1 MKLSLRTFLIA
12 ACMLFG
18 VQLSIAQSTTI
29 RGIIADRQGDP
40 LIGATILVKG
50 TTTGSITDVDG
61 TYSIEVESTP
71 ATLVFSYTGYS
82 TQEVQVTA
90 ATTTLDVTMEESV
103 GVLDEVIVVA
113 YGTAKKGSFTGSAT
127 QINAEALEGRALTN
141 VSAAIEGAAG
151 IQFSP
156 GDGQPGA
163 SSGIRVR
170 GFGSVNASSEPLY
183 VVDGIIFSGSLSSI
197 NPNDVESITVL
208 KDASSTAL
216 YGSKAANGVVMIT
229 TKGGRKDAEK
239 LTLNISRGVTGRGI
253 AEYDRIGAEEYYPI
267 MWEAYRNSL
276 SISGPTPESEA
287 NQMAS
292 DNIFGLLG
300 MNPFNVANDQIVGTD
315 GQLNPNAQLLYPDDL
330 DWQEPLVR
338 AGDRTNV
345 DLSYQGATEKTS
357 YFASMSFLDDKGWI
371 LNSDFQRV
379 TGRINVNMQPKDWIR
394 TGFNL
399 SGATSE
405 SNQAADGGSTS
416 FVNPFFSSRRI
427 APIYPVYLHD
437 PVTGEFILDDA
448 GNRIF
453 DLGDDR
459 VGNTNGRH
467 VIQETL
473 LNVDR
478 DRITTLGARAFIDLY
493 FLDGFKFTANASL
506 DKRFFN
512 NEDFDNPIV
521 GDGNPAGRAGRD
533 ASTRTTVSYNQ
544 LLNYTRDF
552 GRHSI
557 TGLVGHESFEYEF
570 NWLTGFRT
578 DIVADGNTELV
589 NFTNTSNLNSFTN
602 RYTTEGYLARLEYD
616 LDDKYYLS
624 GSFRR
629 DGSSRFDEEVRWGNF
644 WSVGGAWR
652 IDQESFLQ
660 GISWI
665 SMLKARASY
674 GEVGNDS
681 NLDNA
686 SLSFFASQA
695 LFSLGNNNANE
706 PGSLVSTL
714 AAPSLA
720 WESNQQTDVALEF
733 ALFNYRVSGSIEFYN
748 RITDD
753 LIFNVPLPL
762 SSGIDDVNQ
771 NIGAM
776 YNRGFE
782 IDLGVDIIRTDD
794 FTWRYNINASTIQNQ
809 FTQLPQEE
817 IIRGSKKLVVGGSI
831 YDYWLWDWYG
841 VDPTDGAALYILDD
855 EVDPSASEV
864 RTAADGTLV
873 TTNQNKAKFDFV
885 GTAVPDVFGS
895 FNSGFTYK
903 DFRLGVLFTYQIGGQ
918 TYDTNYAGLMSSGN
932 YGNAAHTDILKRW
945 QQPGDITDVPRL
957 DVSQTAAFG
966 AGSDRWLVSS
976 SYIALRQINL
986 SYDLPALTAKS
997 IGMQSLRV
1005 YANGENVFFSTQRRG
1020 LYVNQN
1026 FNGTTQ
1032 NVFTPSRVLTFGVTG
1047 TF

>member
-1 MKLSLRTFLIA
+1 
-12 ACMLFG
+12 MLFG

-276 SISGPTPESEA
+276 SISGTTPESEA

-437 PVTGEFILDDA
+437 PVTGEFIWMMP
-448 GNRIF
+448 GI
-453 DLGDDR
+453 
-459 VGNTNGRH
+459 
-467 VIQETL
+467 
-473 LNVDR
+473 
-478 DRITTLGARAFIDLY
+478 AF
-493 FLDGFKFTANASL
+493 
-506 DKRFFN
+506 
-512 NEDFDNPIV
+512 
-521 GDGNPAGRAGRD
+521 
-533 ASTRTTVSYNQ
+533 
-544 LLNYTRDF
+544 
-552 GRHSI
+552 
-557 TGLVGHESFEYEF
+557 
-570 NWLTGFRT
+570 LT
-578 DIVADGNTELV
+578 
-589 NFTNTSNLNSFTN
+589 
-602 RYTTEGYLARLEYD
+602 
-616 LDDKYYLS
+616 
-624 GSFRR
+624 
-629 DGSSRFDEEVRWGNF
+629 
-644 WSVGGAWR
+644 
-652 IDQESFLQ
+652 
-660 GISWI
+660 
-665 SMLKARASY
+665 
-674 GEVGNDS
+674 
-681 NLDNA
+681 
-686 SLSFFASQA
+686 
-695 LFSLGNNNANE
+695 
-706 PGSLVSTL
+706 
-714 AAPSLA
+714 
-720 WESNQQTDVALEF
+720 
-733 ALFNYRVSGSIEFYN
+733 
-748 RITDD
+748 
-753 LIFNVPLPL
+753 
-762 SSGIDDVNQ
+762 
-771 NIGAM
+771 
-776 YNRGFE
+776 
-782 IDLGVDIIRTDD
+782 
-794 FTWRYNINASTIQNQ
+794 
-809 FTQLPQEE
+809 
-817 IIRGSKKLVVGGSI
+817 
-831 YDYWLWDWYG
+831 
-841 VDPTDGAALYILDD
+841 
-855 EVDPSASEV
+855 
-864 RTAADGTLV
+864 
-873 TTNQNKAKFDFV
+873 
-885 GTAVPDVFGS
+885 
-895 FNSGFTYK
+895 
-903 DFRLGVLFTYQIGGQ
+903 
-918 TYDTNYAGLMSSGN
+918 
-932 YGNAAHTDILKRW
+932 
-945 QQPGDITDVPRL
+945 
-957 DVSQTAAFG
+957 
-966 AGSDRWLVSS
+966 
-976 SYIALRQINL
+976 
-986 SYDLPALTAKS
+986 
-997 IGMQSLRV
+997 
-1005 YANGENVFFSTQRRG
+1005 
-1020 LYVNQN
+1020 
-1026 FNGTTQ
+1026 
-1032 NVFTPSRVLTFGVTG
+1032 
-1047 TF
+1047 